1 MVVCFAPL
9 HTLLQVLVIV
19 ELLGEVWCRMAPLS
33 DLRGGQMS
41 VRVANPRVFI
51 ILHHYGTATLRV
63 PALNCHKVAR

>member
-1 MVVCFAPL
+1 
-9 HTLLQVLVIV
+9 
-19 ELLGEVWCRMAPLS
+19 
-33 DLRGGQMS
+33 MS